1 MIRKTEE
8 EKTRDILFDV
18 VKSLHWLSIPI
29 IYTNKQNRKE
39 KRDSAYPL
47 FSIRYNRRFIKFHIA
62 TDPRRRSKFQK
73 RKDSLE
79 VSLIPQFEWINVVK
93 FHQCSAPPRSSKEK
107 ERRKKRERKK
117 ETKISRY
124 LIPSPLRVIK
134 RPTRLIA
141 GINRYPRRKIDHK
154 IGQWCAIDTIRKWIR
169 GLRDEEPVVLPRPI
183 HSDAV
188 GHSVESGIPGVTH
201 TAPSP
206 RRGDEASSIYKCG
219 STWLRGRLVSSLL
232 RVRAETVVNP
242 PPPPFSAPSDARESD
257 RLIEISRWIGNWTDA

>member
-1 MIRKTEE
+1 MDQRRKIPPMQCTAEIFE
-8 EKTRDILFDV
+8 RKRKKKKEREK
-18 VKSLHWLSIPI
+18 
-29 IYTNKQNRKE
+29 
-39 KRDSAYPL
+39 KRDKDFAL
-47 FSIRYNRRFIKFHIA
+47 F
-62 TDPRRRSKFQK
+62 
-73 RKDSLE
+73 
-79 VSLIPQFEWINVVK
+79 
-93 FHQCSAPPRSSKEK
+93 
-107 ERRKKRERKK
+107 
-117 ETKISRY
+117 